1 MSANTSM
8 ERGRGL
14 LRALDRWIGVPLLLL
29 LGLLRSKRPKP
40 ESFQSIGI
48 CVFAAIGDALLASAL
63 IADIKKANP
72 GLKITIFA
80 TLANAPVFQLIRG
93 WDELVLVPITK
104 PLAAIRQLK
113 AHPVNILIDSSQWPR
128 IGAFLC
134 ALSPAKWTIGFQTPG
149 QARHFAYDCVVAHSS
164 KIHELQNFRALL
176 APLGIKTGLMPS
188 IDESALA
195 GTRRLN
201 LKEPYLVFHPWAS
214 GNHFELREWPAH
226 SWLELAKKALKAG
239 YGVVFTGGP
248 SDAARANA
256 LFDEIERAHPGA
268 VAGGMLINLAG
279 QADLVTTAAYL
290 QKAAAVVSVNTGTMH
305 LAALLEA
312 PLVALH
318 GPTNPDRWGPAYP
331 GSGFKKTPIVIG
343 PGRDEGGAYLNLG
356 FEYPQNPQYLMN
368 QISPQDVIEALRQ
381 FSINID

>member
-1 MSANTSM
+1 MTANTSM

-14 LRALDRWIGVPLLLL
+14 LRALDRWLGVPLLALM
-29 LGLLRSKRPKP
+29 GILRSKRAKP
-40 ESFQSIGI
+40 DSFQSVGI

-72 GLKITIFA
+72 QLKITIFA
-80 TLANAPVFQLIRG
+80 TLANAQVFKLIRG

-113 AHPVNILIDSSQWPR
+113 AHPVDILIDSSQWPR
-128 IGAFLC
+128 IGALIC
-134 ALSPAKWTIGFQTPG
+134 AWSPAKWTIGFQTQG
-149 QARHFAYDCVVAHSS
+149 QARHFAYDCSVAHSS

-176 APLGIKTGLMPS
+176 APLGIKTGSMPS
-188 IDESALA
+188 MNESALA
-195 GTRRLN
+195 GAKPLN
-201 LKEPYLVFHPWAS
+201 MKEPYLVFHPWAS

-226 SWLELAKKALKAG
+226 SWLELTKQALKAG

-256 LFDEIERAHPGA
+256 LFGELEGAHPRAIADGK
-268 VAGGMLINLAG
+268 LINLAG
-279 QADLVTTAAYL
+279 KADLLATAAYL
-290 QKAAAVVSVNTGTMH
+290 QKAAALVSVNTGTMH
-305 LAALLEA
+305 LAALLEV

-318 GPTNPDRWGPAYP
+318 GPTNPDRWGPRYP
-331 GSGFKKTPIVIG
+331 GSGFKVTPIVIG
-343 PGRDEGGAYLNLG
+343 PGRDKGGAYLNLG

-368 QISPQDVIEALRQ
+368 QILPQDVIEALRQ

>member
-1 MSANTSM
+1 VAANASI
-8 ERGRGL
+8 ERGKGL

-29 LGLLRSKRPKP
+29 MGLLRSKRSKP

-113 AHPVNILIDSSQWPR
+113 AHPVDVLVDTSQWPR
-128 IGAFLC
+128 IGALIC

-149 QARHFAYDCVVAHSS
+149 QARHFAYDCVVAHGSH
-164 KIHELQNFRALL
+164 IHELQNFRSLL

-188 IDESALA
+188 MDEVAIA
-195 GTRRLN
+195 GARRLN

-214 GNHFELREWPAH
+214 GNHFEFREWPVH

-256 LFDEIERAHPGA
+256 LFHEIERAHPGA
-268 VAGGMLINLAG
+268 IADGMLLNLAG
-279 QADLVTTAAYL
+279 QADLVITAAYL
-290 QKAAAVVSVNTGTMH
+290 QKAAAVISVNTGTMH

-318 GPTNPDRWGPAYP
+318 GPTNPDRWGPTYP
-331 GSGFKKTPIVIG
+331 GSGFKVIPIVIG
-343 PGRDEGGAYLNLG
+343 PGRDQGGAYLNLG

>member
-1 MSANTSM
+1 M
-8 ERGRGL
+8 GL
-14 LRALDRWIGVPLLLL
+14 V
-29 LGLLRSKRPKP
+29 RSKRPKP

-93 WDELVLVPITK
+93 WDELVLVPIKK

-113 AHPVNILIDSSQWPR
+113 AHPVDILIDSSQWPR

-176 APLGIKTGLMPS
+176 APLGIKTGLMPN

-256 LFDEIERAHPGA
+256 LFEEIERAHPGA
-268 VAGGMLINLAG
+268 VADGMLINLAG

-305 LAALLEA
+305 LAALLET

-318 GPTNPDRWGPAYP
+318 GPTNPDRWGPTYP
-331 GSGFKKTPIVIG
+331 RSGFKVTPIVIG

-368 QISPQDVIEALRQ
+368 RISPQDVIAALRQ